1 MKILLP
7 KLTEKL
13 QHFHSK
19 ASQIPVPAFI
29 KQLPSEDSAVISHLW
44 FWPRVSY
51 FFKPKDVIVTETG
64 WCCSSFVPPYFIYIP
79 GTSNFG
85 ILDVPLPTGT
95 ILINQILF
103 GSIGWSVGKSFRL
116 LSFDSFSKIIK
127 IKHRELSW
135 CCVGCSRPQITQSNI
150 ICR

>member
-19 ASQIPVPAFI
+19 ASQIPVPVFT

-44 FWPRVSY
+44 FWPRLSY

-64 WCCSSFVPPYFIYIP
+64 GCCSIFMPPYFKKFP

-85 ILDVPLPTGT
+85 ILDVPLPTGA

-103 GSIGWSVGKSFRL
+103 GSIGWAVGKSFKL
-116 LSFDSFSKIIK
+116 LSFDSYSEIIIIIIK
-127 IKHRELSW
+127 YRRLSW
-135 CCVGCSRPQITQSNI
+135 CCVGCSRPQIA
-150 ICR
+150 